1 MATTYTTALAI
12 SKIRSEPVANFFMG
26 LEIPTKASLQEAI
39 SRSIACLARNDG
51 ILFSAP
57 IEENPPYGYD
67 PRKLHEVCINHK
79 LAEYFAGEI
88 LPLFDKAQRM
98 FVDIE
103 FNREAI
109 NFKEVTIGGE
119 KRRVRPDIIVHNR
132 KSGKAKFN
140 CLVVECKKSDAY
152 PQGIEED
159 CKKIAAL
166 MTNSRYD
173 YNFGLQIL
181 YDALAIKEPCFT
193 SKMGEL
199 KRKR

>member
-1 MATTYTTALAI
+1 MANI
-12 SKIRSEPVANFFMG
+12 FMD
-26 LEIPTKASLQEAI
+26 LKIPTKKSLQEAI
-39 SRSIACLARNDG
+39 SCSIECLARNDG

-67 PRKLHEVCINHK
+67 ARKLHEVCINHK
-79 LAEYFAGEI
+79 LAEYFAGVI
-88 LPLFDKAQRM
+88 IPLFDKAQKM

-103 FNREAI
+103 FNREGI
-109 NFKEVTIGGE
+109 NFKEVTIDGE

-140 CLVVECKKSDAY
+140 FLVVECKKSDAY
-152 PQGIEED
+152 PQDIEED
-159 CKKIAAL
+159 CEKIAAL

-181 YDALAIKEPCFT
+181 YDALAIKGTLFYKQDGAIKMEPIEHNFAQMK
-193 SKMGEL
+193 SQ
-199 KRKR
+199 